1 MRETQKP
8 QVVIENYKKGIILH
22 FNKSKYDNCKWNKN
36 FSTWTMLKNR
46 YDNGTRDSQQ
56 SKLYDGEYNL
66 LPSCDEDYLEFDDV
80 ILKIAEVVNDTWF
93 RKKFG
98 RLFSDTELKIENA
111 PKRQNMA
118 YAFGTDFISFP
129 PQFCNLPIILHE
141 LAHIIVDRLSFV
153 VHFSKNYTTHG
164 RMFAFI
170 YLELV
175 KKYMGDREYMILKTG
190 FKNYNVKYHNR
201 IRMTS
206 IARKLKREQL
216 SRNLKTN
223 ITDIYKHENNI

>member
-1 MRETQKP
+1 MREKQKP
-8 QVVIENYKKGIILH
+8 KVVIESYRKGIILH
-22 FNKSKYDNCKWNKN
+22 FNKSKYDNCKWSKN
-36 FSTWTMLKNR
+36 LSTWCMLKNR

-66 LPSCDEDYLEFDDV
+66 LPSCDEDYFEFDAV

-98 RLFSDTELKIENA
+98 KLFSDTELKIENA
-111 PKRQNMA
+111 PERQNMA

-129 PQFCNLPIILHE
+129 PEFCNLPIILHE

-175 KKYMGDREYMILKTG
+175 KKYMGERSHTILKTG

-201 IRMTS
+201 IAQTS
-206 IARKLKREQL
+206 IRRKLQREQL
-216 SRNLKTN
+216 VRNLSKCEKVSN
-223 ITDIYKHENNI
+223 

>member
-1 MRETQKP
+1 MRETNIP
-8 QVVIENYKKGIILH
+8 QTGITKYKKGVIMY
-22 FNKSKYDNCKWNKN
+22 FPKNKHDNCRWNKN
-36 FSTWTMLKNR
+36 LSTWNMLKNR
-46 YDNGTRDSQQ
+46 YDNGDRDSQQ
-56 SKLYDGEYNL
+56 SKLYNGEYNL
-66 LPSCDEDYLEFDDV
+66 IPSCDEDYLEFDSV

-111 PKRQNMA
+111 SKRQNMA

-141 LAHIIVDRLSFV
+141 LTHTIVDRLSFV
-153 VHFSKNYTTHG
+153 VHFNKNYTTHG

-175 KKYMGDREYMILKTG
+175 KKYMGSTSHMILKTG

-201 IRMTS
+201 IPQTS
-206 IARKLKREQL
+206 AKKKILRE
-216 SRNLKTN
+216 RIKEYN
-223 ITDIYKHENNI
+223 IHKHENNI